1 MAIAGARPYVTIL
14 LSHQLEAL
22 QHPEAVLLVNNYEA
36 KFGEL
41 NFLLDESMST
51 NHQLCIALS
60 DVAPGFALAIV
71 FEGSG
76 EQNDAIPRRLKN
88 ATRGEVM
95 LLRQNF
101 GGRHERDLM
110 SALDGDNC
118 CFECN
123 QSLA

>member
-1 MAIAGARPYVTIL
+1 MTIL

-22 QHPEAVLLVNNYEA
+22 QHPETVLLVNNYEA

-51 NHQLCIALS
+51 NHQLRIALS

-76 EQNDAIPRRLKN
+76 EQNDAISRRLKN

-110 SALDGDNC
+110 SALDGDNG

>member
-1 MAIAGARPYVTIL
+1 
-14 LSHQLEAL
+14 
-22 QHPEAVLLVNNYEA
+22 
-36 KFGEL
+36 
-41 NFLLDESMST
+41 MST
-51 NHQLCIALS
+51 NRQLSIALS

-76 EQNDAIPRRLKN
+76 EQNDAISRRLKN

-95 LLRQNF
+95 MLRQNF

-110 SALDGDNC
+110 SALDGDNG

-123 QSLA
+123 QSLARPDVALKKASHRERLLHGGRDFFETPPLC